1 MMGWASFSAGLS
13 FMHELSIAMRI
24 VEMVEAEVAAAGG
37 GRVEAVRLRIGQLA
51 GVHEAA
57 LRFAFEQAR
66 EGSVAEQATLCITDL
81 PVAVF
86 CPRCDRIVELPQ
98 ITPLAC
104 PACRQPTGD
113 IRQGQ
118 ELELESIE
126 LTTEVET

>member
-1 MMGWASFSAGLS
+1 MGLLV
-13 FMHELSIAMRI
+13 MHELSIAMRL

-37 GRVEAVRLRIGQLA
+37 GRVELVRLRIGQLA
-51 GVHEAA
+51 GVHAAA

-66 EGSVAEQATLCITDL
+66 AGTVASEATLSITDL

-86 CPRCDRIVELPQ
+86 CPNCQQVLPLPA

-104 PACRQPTGD
+104 PACGQPTGD

-118 ELELESIE
+118 ELDLESIE
-126 LTTEVET
+126 LTEEPELKEKTL

>member
-1 MMGWASFSAGLS
+1 
-13 FMHELSIAMRI
+13 
-24 VEMVEAEVAAAGG
+24 MVENEVAAAGG
-37 GRVEAVRLRIGQLA
+37 GCVEVVRLRIGQLA
-51 GVHEAA
+51 GVHEMA

-66 EGSVAEQATLCITDL
+66 EGTVADQASLSITDL

-86 CPRCDRIVELPQ
+86 CPDCQQVLELPT

-104 PACRQPTGD
+104 PACGRPTGD

-126 LTTEVET
+126 LTEVTS

>member
-1 MMGWASFSAGLS
+1 
-13 FMHELSIAMRI
+13 
-24 VEMVEAEVAAAGG
+24 MVDAEVKAAGG
-37 GRVEAVRLRIGQLA
+37 GRVEEVRLRIGQLA

-66 EGSVAEQATLCITDL
+66 EGTVASQANLSITDL

-86 CPRCDRIVELPQ
+86 CPSCERVVELPT

-104 PACRQPTGD
+104 PSCGRPTGD

-118 ELELESIE
+118 ELDLESIE
-126 LTTEVET
+126 LMEVD

>member
-1 MMGWASFSAGLS
+1 MGVLV
-13 FMHELSIAMRI
+13 MHELSIAMRL

-37 GRVEAVRLRIGQLA
+37 GRVELVRLRIGQLA

-66 EGSVAEQATLCITDL
+66 AGTVASEATLSITDL

-86 CPRCDRIVELPQ
+86 CPACMQVLELPA

-104 PACRQPTGD
+104 PACGQPTGD
-113 IRQGQ
+113 IRHGQ
-118 ELELESIE
+118 ELDLESIE
-126 LTTEVET
+126 LTQEPELTEKTL